1 VIFVDSSFW
10 IAIRNERDQYHRR
23 ATEWLGDPEGGPLVT
38 TNQVRGETW
47 TFLRRRV
54 GHASAS
60 QFLAAL
66 ERSRRT
72 RVVFVSEEME
82 AVAFRWLRKHD
93 ERSYSFVD
101 ATSFVIMRTMRIR
114 DALTYD
120 DDFVAA
126 GFRRVS

>member
-1 VIFVDSSFW
+1 MIFVDSSFW
-10 IAIRNERDQYHRR
+10 IAIRNERDQYHQR
-23 ATEWLGDPEGGPLVT
+23 AVGSLGDPEGQPLVT

-54 GHASAS
+54 GHASAT

-82 AVAFRWLRKHD
+82 ADAYRWLRKHD
-93 ERSYSFVD
+93 ERPYSFVD
-101 ATSFVIMRTMRIR
+101 ATSFAIMRGMHVR

-120 DDFVAA
+120 DDFEAA

>member
-1 VIFVDSSFW
+1 MIFADSSFW

-23 ATEWLGDPEGGPLVT
+23 AVEWLGDPEGGPLAT

-47 TFLRRRV
+47 TFLRRKV

-60 QFLAAL
+60 QFLATL

-82 AVAFRWLRKHD
+82 ADAIRWLRKHD
-93 ERSYSFVD
+93 ERPYSFVD
-101 ATSFVIMRTMRIR
+101 ATSFVIMRAMHIR

-120 DDFVAA
+120 DDFVVA